1 MKKLVVIFLAFFF
14 IVSFGAVNSSAKTK
28 RGKFGKDLRHELWKN
43 KKFTTSKKVFHWR
56 MVETWTKGILFHD
69 VAQHFCDSVRA
80 ASGGRLIIKLYQAGA
95 LVPAMQVFDAVRKG
109 VVECGH
115 DWSGYWKGKNE
126 AFVCFAS
133 VPYGLD
139 IEGYNIWL
147 YARDGLKLWQQL
159 YKPWGLMVFPCG
171 NPGQELGLFSNKKAT
186 KMEDFKGMR
195 VRTVGLYMDILTR
208 LGASVSPL
216 PGGEVYLALER
227 GVIDAAEFS
236 TPAID
241 LPMGFDE
248 ITKYVI
254 EPGVHQPSSQCEV
267 IINMKAWNKL
277 PDDLKAIVSI
287 CAKETQLWSE
297 AWMENLNAKAVNILA
312 KRIQFVRMDKATILK
327 FAKTTHEYLEELKK
341 KYPDVKK
348 VLDSQERFRKE
359 FARWRDLRGGL
370 APWPYDIYIKGRIYQ

>member
-1 MKKLVVIFLAFFF
+1 MKRVVLFLFAFMLIFSISA
-14 IVSFGAVNSSAKTK
+14 SAKSK
-28 RGKFGKDLRHELWKN
+28 RKKFGVDQRHIQWQH
-43 KKFTTSKKVFHWR
+43 KKFTTSNKKFHWR

-80 ASGGRLIIKLYQAGA
+80 ASGGRLTIKLFQAGA
-95 LVPAMQVFDAVRKG
+95 LVPAKEVFDAVRKG

-159 YKPWGLMVFPCG
+159 YKPWGLVVFPCG

-186 KMEDFKGMR
+186 KMADFKGMR
-195 VRTVGLYMDILTR
+195 VRTVGWYMDILTR

-216 PGGEVYLALER
+216 PGGEVYLSLER

-254 EPGVHQPSSQCEV
+254 EPGVHQPSSQTEV
-267 IINMKAWNKL
+267 IINQKAWNKL
-277 PDDLKAIVSI
+277 PEDLKEIVKI

-312 KRIQFVRMDKATILK
+312 KRIKFIKMDKSTILE
-327 FAKTTHEYLEELKK
+327 FAKTTHEYLKELKK

-348 VLDSQERFRKE
+348 VLDSQEAFRKE
-359 FARWRDLRGGL
+359 FAKWRDLRSGV
-370 APWPYDIYIKGRIYQ
+370 APWPYNIYIKGKILQ